1 MSQSGLTL
9 LRYELVNVEDFWGVF
24 FLKGRIL
31 LIEDLYIALSKSC
44 MNFWNWLGRIV
55 ARA

>member
-9 LRYELVNVEDFWGVF
+9 LRYELVNVEDFWFF

-31 LIEDLYIALSKSC
+31 LHEAFSVALSKS
-44 MNFWNWLGRIV
+44 
-55 ARA
+55 